1 MSLYD
6 VPKGELIA
14 HVAEELKKIPTCKQ
28 PSWAPFVKTGAHKE
42 RPPAQADWWH
52 HRLASVLR
60 RVAEQ
65 GPIGV
70 SKLRKLYGGK
80 RNRGFAPSRTYSG
93 SGNILRKTLQQLEK
107 SGFVKQVA
115 KGIHKGRELTPQGRK
130 FLDQAAKVLMQKKG
144 IVLKKTVAATPQ
156 PTSSPA
162 EESKKPAR
170 KKAAPRKKKT
180 EPQPETPP
188 APT

>member
-1 MSLYD
+1 MSLND

-14 HVAEELKKIPTCKQ
+14 HVAEELKKLPTCKQ
-28 PSWAPFVKTGAHKE
+28 PAWAPFVKTGAHKE
-42 RPPAQADWWH
+42 RPPVQADWWH

-60 RVAEQ
+60 RVAQQ

-80 RNRGFAPSRTYSG
+80 RNRGFAPSRTCSG

-107 SGFVKQVA
+107 TGFVKQVA
-115 KGIHKGRELTPQGRK
+115 KGTHKGRELTPQGRK
-130 FLDQAAKVLMQKKG
+130 FLDQAAKIIMQQKG
-144 IVLKKTVAATPQ
+144 IVLKKTPQ
-156 PTSSPA
+156 PASQPTPT
-162 EESKKPAR
+162 EEPKKTTR
-170 KKAAPRKKKT
+170 KKSAPRKKKT

-188 APT
+188 AQP